1 MIFEDADI
9 DAAVKEVMA
18 SKFRNAGQTCVCA
31 NRIYAHA
38 SIAEQF
44 AQKLAAATSKLVVGD
59 PRKETTEIGPLVDK
73 QGLEKVVQHVE
84 DAVSKGAKVLCGGKA
99 GEGTYF
105 QPTVLTGVTPAMRIM
120 QEETFG
126 PVAPLTTFTS
136 EAEAIRLANDT
147 PYGLAAYIWTKDLS
161 RSHRVSEAL
170 EYGIVGINDGAPSSA
185 QAPFGGVK
193 DSGMGR
199 EGGPWGLQEYLDIK
213 YVSVNVAAAA

>member
-1 MIFEDADI
+1 M
-9 DAAVKEVMA
+9 
-18 SKFRNAGQTCVCA
+18 
-31 NRIYAHA
+31 
-38 SIAEQF
+38 
-44 AQKLAAATSKLVVGD
+44 
-59 PRKETTEIGPLVDK
+59 
-73 QGLEKVVQHVE
+73 QHVE